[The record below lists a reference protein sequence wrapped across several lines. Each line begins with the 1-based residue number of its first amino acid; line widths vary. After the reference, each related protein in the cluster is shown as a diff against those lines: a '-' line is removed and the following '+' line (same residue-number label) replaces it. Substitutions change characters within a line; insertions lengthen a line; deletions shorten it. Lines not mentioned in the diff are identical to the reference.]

1 MEQQTQRTRKGA
13 EVFTPAWLCNKM
25 NNFCDEEW
33 FGYKDV
39 FNRQTEHKW
48 IPTEHA
54 VEFPKEK
61 NWKNY
66 VDSRRLEITCG
77 EAPYLVSRYDAST
90 GEFIEVHKRIGM
102 LDRKLHIVN
111 ENAGDETEWMK
122 WVDYREKLGI
132 GFDDSQKFKMLFIAE
147 KIARMKSE
155 GLYGY
160 FREI

>member
-1 MEQQTQRTRKGA
+1 MDWRISKDMEQQTQRTR
-13 EVFTPAWLCNKM
+13 KM

-54 VEFPKEK
+54 VEFPKGK

-77 EAPYLVSRYDAST
+77 RHL
-90 GEFIEVHKRIGM
+90 I
-102 LDRKLHIVN
+102 
-111 ENAGDETEWMK
+111 
-122 WVDYREKLGI
+122 
-132 GFDDSQKFKMLFIAE
+132 
-147 KIARMKSE
+147 
-155 GLYGY
+155 
-160 FREI
+160 